1 MEESSASEAFE
12 RYAAEFQSLLS
23 SCHTTTSSRT
33 SRRDDQH
40 HAAGDPSD
48 DQDVLIVLAECHDL
62 LQQMVVEAR
71 GVSDPHCK
79 RELLDRHRAYKSQW
93 QVAQQETERARLGM
107 SSSSL
112 SAKQQQQQADV
123 VQKNLRDGEDVLAR
137 QNATLVQ
144 ASRAMKET
152 EEVALEIVGHLSDN
166 RETLERCR
174 ANTNEVGTMAARA
187 NQIATN
193 LLKPWW
199 RKGI

>member
-1 MEESSASEAFE
+1 M
-12 RYAAEFQSLLS
+12 
-23 SCHTTTSSRT
+23 
-33 SRRDDQH
+33 
-40 HAAGDPSD
+40 
-48 DQDVLIVLAECHDL
+48 
-62 LQQMVVEAR
+62 
-71 GVSDPHCK
+71 K
-79 RELLDRHRAYKSQW
+79 
-93 QVAQQETERARLGM
+93 
-107 SSSSL
+107 
-112 SAKQQQQQADV
+112 KQQQAGAV
-123 VQKNLRDGEDVLAR
+123 HKSLRDGEDVLAR

-152 EEVALEIVGHLSDN
+152 EEVALEIVGHLSEN